1 MTNDDCRNR
10 GTAFVLGRSS
20 FVICLV
26 QLNGAYIMTDLNQ
39 MGQAARAASRQLAV
53 LSTARKNAAL
63 PGDRRRARSAGR
75 NRAGCERQRHRGRPR
90 QGVERGAARPAAA
103 EREAAGRARRRHA
116 PRRHAARSGRR
127 GIRRPRAAQ
136 RPAAVQAAHP
146 HRRHRRD
153 LRGAAERH
161 HRYRHALPQD
171 RQRRDPARGQRDVPQ
186 QPGAHAGHP
195 GRAGRSPA
203 SRRPRCKRSPTQTG
217 RW

>member
-1 MTNDDCRNR
+1 MTKP
-10 GTAFVLGRSS
+10 GAIFVLGRSS
-20 FVICLV
+20 FVLHPAPPTGV
-26 QLNGAYIMTDLNQ
+26 LHYDRSHPHGPGGAGGEPATGGPIHRKEER
-39 MGQAARAASRQLAV
+39 GAA
-53 LSTARKNAAL
+53 
-63 PGDRRRARSAGR
+63 GDRRCARSAGR
-75 NRAGCERQRHRGRPR
+75 DRAGGERPGHRGGPR
-90 QGVERGAARPAAA
+90 QGAERGAARPAAA

-136 RPAAVQAAHP
+136 RHAAVQAAHP

-161 HRYRHALPQD
+161 HRHRHALPQD
-171 RQRRDPARGQRDVPQ
+171 RQRGDPARGQRDVAQ
-186 QPGAHAGHP
+186 QPGADAGHP

-203 SRRPRCKRSPTQTG
+203 SRRPRCRRSPTPTG